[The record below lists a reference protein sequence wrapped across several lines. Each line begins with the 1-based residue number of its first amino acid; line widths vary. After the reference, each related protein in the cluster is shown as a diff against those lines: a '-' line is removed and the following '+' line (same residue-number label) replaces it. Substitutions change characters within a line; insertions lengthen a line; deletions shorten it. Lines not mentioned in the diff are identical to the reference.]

1 MRIMTFLLFSV
12 CSMADFGIK
21 TGESVLLVWDQP
33 STPTNLKQL
42 AEELYTIVGSD
53 GKVSVENVERLLLC
67 EWCFTYFG
75 YHQGI
80 LRKICVFKYY
90 LFPSASHLA
99 STFCCVVSCVLA
111 DSSTVHSSETLAEL
125 ARILK
130 PGGKLILDEAVTGG
144 SNLSVQGHSKLPTA
158 GSKTLVF
165 INVCFWGNRNC
176 SSIFK
181 GVLNGMPTSSGIL

>member
-1 MRIMTFLLFSV
+1 MRIITFLFLLFSV
-12 CSMADFGIK
+12 CRMADFGIK
-21 TGESVLLVWDQP
+21 AGENVLLVWDQP
-33 STPTNLKQL
+33 STPTTLKQL
-42 AEELYTIVGSD
+42 AEELGANVGSD

-75 YHQGI
+75 YYQGI

-99 STFCCVVSCVLA
+99 STFDCVVSCVLA

-144 SNLSVQGHSKLPTA
+144 INLSVQGHSKLPTA
-158 GSKTLVF
+158 ESKTQSQWKPVYKC
-165 INVCFWGNRNC
+165 VFWGKQKL
-176 SSIFK
+176 FQYF
-181 GVLNGMPTSSGIL
+181 

>member
-1 MRIMTFLLFSV
+1 MRIITFLLFSG
-12 CSMADFGIK
+12 CSMAGLGIK
-21 TGESVLLVWDQP
+21 AGDSVLFVWDQP
-33 STPTNLKQL
+33 STPTTLKQFV
-42 AEELYTIVGSD
+42 EELATVVGSD

-67 EWCFTYFG
+67 EWCFAYFG
-75 YHQGI
+75 YYQGI

-99 STFCCVVSCVLA
+99 SSFDCVVSCVLA

-130 PGGKLILDEAVTGG
+130 PGGKLILDEAITGG

-158 GSKTLVF
+158 GSKTQSQRKPVYKCVF
-165 INVCFWGNRNC
+165 
-176 SSIFK
+176 
-181 GVLNGMPTSSGIL
+181 SGGKEIVPVFLKVF